1 MIVRK
6 LKKQGETKNTV
17 QIKYPAKLFIQGRLV
32 HDMFPDW
39 FPNLRES
46 RLPETHLIR
55 KSKQE
60 GKIIKEVSYQPKTV
74 LSAHQGQYSVY
85 ARTTIDEA
93 NRKQHISVFNHSTPK
108 QNDPNH
114 RRGLVIQTF

>member
-1 MIVRK
+1 MLYDCEEAKEARRN
-6 LKKQGETKNTV
+6 KNTV

-32 HDMFPDW
+32 RDMFPDW

-60 GKIIKEVSYQPKTV
+60 GKIIKEVSYQPNTV

-93 NRKQHISVFNHSTPK
+93 NRTSVYLTTLL
-108 QNDPNH
+108 PNKT
-114 RRGLVIQTF
+114 IQIIAEV